1 MPQTKQLKSIDS
13 PSAVEKPELQS
24 LFEEEEG
31 HLVRFAYGFVR
42 RREIAEELV
51 QEAFLRL
58 HRHWEGVE
66 MPRAWIYRAVR
77 NLCLS
82 WIRDH
87 KRETVM
93 DGDEAVGG
101 MESEG
106 IRPDEAVGKMEA
118 AGMVRVFM
126 AELGETDRE
135 ILRLKY
141 SEDLKYAAIAA
152 ETGLSVGNVGYRLHH
167 LLRGLAT
174 SLRQVGVSGS
184 AG

>member
-1 MPQTKQLKSIDS
+1 MPPTEQLKTNENLR
-13 PSAVEKPELQS
+13 AVDKPELES
-24 LFEEEEG
+24 LFDEEEG
-31 HLVRFAYGFVR
+31 HLVRFAYGYVR

-66 MPRAWIYRAVR
+66 LPRAWIYRAVR

-87 KRETVM
+87 KRETVV
-93 DGDEAVGG
+93 DSSEVGSGLASGEA
-101 MESEG
+101 M
-106 IRPDEAVGKMEA
+106 PDEAAGKLEA
-118 AGMVRVFM
+118 AGMVRIFM
-126 AELGETDRE
+126 AELEETDRE
-135 ILRLKY
+135 LLRLKY
-141 SEDLKYAAIAA
+141 TEDFKYAAIAA

-174 SLRQVGVSGS
+174 SLRQVGISGS